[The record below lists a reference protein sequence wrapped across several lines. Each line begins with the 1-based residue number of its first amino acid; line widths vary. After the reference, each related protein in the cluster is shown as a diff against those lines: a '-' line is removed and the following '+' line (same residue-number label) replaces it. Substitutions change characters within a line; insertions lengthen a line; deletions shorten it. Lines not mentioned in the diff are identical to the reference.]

1 MSNRALINAVFV
13 NSARSATVLC
23 GFVLTFLIGVIIWN
37 GMNAMNIQFLLSASR
52 NFGASGGILYQIIGS
67 LLLVIMASILVLPVA
82 IGTALFKSEYITSP
96 TLFRISNTLIY
107 SLNGIP
113 SVTFGIF
120 GLIFFVNVLGTG
132 ISWFVGSIILAIMML
147 PTIVLTTYQSI
158 NSIPS
163 AYREAAYALGLT
175 KWQVIWRVLLPQG
188 IHGAITGLLIALARA
203 IGETAPIMFIAT
215 AFSGI
220 NLPGALNDPVVTLP
234 THILAL
240 AQQATN
246 PAALQNAWGASLV
259 LLTLVFIFSI
269 SALFSRMHLKEI
281 SRR

>member
-1 MSNRALINAVFV
+1 MNREIANTLFLVF
-13 NSARSATVLC
+13 SRLATFLSVGIL
-23 GFVLTFLIGVIIWN
+23 LFLIGVIFWN
-37 GMNAMNIQFLLSASR
+37 GMNAMNIQFLLSEAR
-52 NFGASGGILYQIIGS
+52 NFGAEGGVLYQIIGS
-67 LLLVIMASILVLPVA
+67 VMLVLMAALLVMPIA
-82 IGTALFKSEYITSP
+82 IGTAIFKSEFIKSQNIQR
-96 TLFRISNTLIY
+96 LSNIFIY
-107 SLNGIP
+107 SLNGVP

-132 ISWFVGSIILAIMML
+132 VSWFVGSIILAMMML

-163 AYREAAYALGLT
+163 AYRENAYALGLNQ
-175 KWQVIWRVLLPQG
+175 WQVIYTVLIPQG
-188 IHGAITGLLIALARA
+188 FHGAVTGLLIALARA

-220 NLPGALNDPVVTLP
+220 MVPGSLFEPVVTLP

-259 LLTLVFIFSI
+259 LLTLVLIFSV
-269 SALFSRMHLKEI
+269 SALFTRLKFQEV
-281 SRR
+281 SHR